1 VLSFQLAVCNG
12 FTCGGLSSVNVTVTA
27 AVGAPAVTL
36 RATVPPA
43 TGNTTSVSLGQAVTL
58 TATATGGTAPLTFTF
73 AQTAGPAQALAGAGA
88 TRTFTATLPPGT
100 PTPATIGFTV
110 TVTDAA
116 VPPRTTT
123 ATLTILVGPD
133 AITVANVTYALAK
146 SRLQVSVNDS
156 VPGGVAVLTATPF
169 DANGVPIAA
178 GIVLF
183 FDPTLNTYVVP
194 FNWLVNPVPN
204 FVQVTSSLGGTLLTP
219 VQKIR

>member
-1 VLSFQLAVCNG
+1 
-12 FTCGGLSSVNVTVTA
+12 
-27 AVGAPAVTL
+27 
-36 RATVPPA
+36 
-43 TGNTTSVSLGQAVTL
+43 VTL

-110 TVTDAA
+110 TVRDAA
-116 VPPRTTT
+116 ARTTT
-123 ATLTILVGPD
+123 ATITILVGPD
-133 AITVANVTYALAK
+133 AITVANVTYALSK
-146 SRLQVSVNDS
+146 SRLQVSVTDS
-156 VPGGVAVLTATPF
+156 VPGGVAVITATPF
-169 DANGVPIAA
+169 DANGAPIAA

-204 FVQVTSSLGGTLLTP
+204 FVQITSSLGGSILTP